1 MKFIQSLCVTISKDI
16 MLGFVQTGNS
26 EQIVYK
32 SGNFSKLLVLGS
44 WDYSCVHLKPTVSYS
59 TELGHYRC
67 GSRYLICL
75 TGPKFTL

>member
-1 MKFIQSLCVTISKDI
+1 MLLCKEGTNVHMKFIQSLCVTISKNI

-44 WDYSCVHLKPTVSYS
+44 
-59 TELGHYRC
+59 
-67 GSRYLICL
+67 
-75 TGPKFTL
+75 

>member
-1 MKFIQSLCVTISKDI
+1 MKFFQSLCVTISKDI

-44 WDYSCVHLKPTVSYS
+44 
-59 TELGHYRC
+59 
-67 GSRYLICL
+67 
-75 TGPKFTL
+75 